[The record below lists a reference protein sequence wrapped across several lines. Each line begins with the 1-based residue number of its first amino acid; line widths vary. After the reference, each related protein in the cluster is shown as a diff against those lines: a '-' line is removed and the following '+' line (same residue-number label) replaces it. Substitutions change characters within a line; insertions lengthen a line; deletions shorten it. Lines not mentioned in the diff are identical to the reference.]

1 MKKFRGIF
9 LLTALS
15 VCSWFRLGAQSY
27 SESALI
33 FSQIN
38 PVQSSRFSAL
48 GGAGVSLGGDLS
60 AAQIN
65 PAGLGM
71 FNKGEAAFSL
81 GYTDL
86 QTDAKFLGTTTNS
99 NKPNLSIPFLGVSF
113 HNEIDRDKII
123 SGTFGITY
131 SRNNNFNRTLFYQG
145 RNESNS
151 ILDFFINDGYDNNG
165 NAIDPRDLYPPTS
178 LAFETYLID
187 TVTFGGFKEYGSVL
201 DFTASNQ
208 AEKVQTSGSGN
219 QWTFSYGLNIA
230 DRLFVGAGLGLRSF
244 DYINRKTFT
253 ESGFLFGNPTFKPI
267 NNFSLE
273 ETLSISGSGYNL
285 LLGIIGRPVEGLQL
299 GASYESPSG
308 LVVNDVYSASVTA
321 NWNNFDYYGN
331 GKKINELRAQLEE
344 SLVTDYRLRTPGRLT
359 AGLTYFFG
367 KTGFITGEVETTD
380 YSNAKYT
387 SRTEGV
393 SFDGDNASIRNLY
406 RSTTTYRIGS
416 ELRFGKYRI
425 RAGGSHRYDPFIE
438 IQNGV
443 TRERSQ
449 ITGGFGLKEKS
460 FNIDV
465 TVGYA
470 WSNQT
475 YRPYRV
481 PSAES
486 PLVTSE
492 EKNLFIQVTAGFPFR

>member
-1 MKKFRGIF
+1 M
-9 LLTALS
+9 
-15 VCSWFRLGAQSY
+15 
-27 SESALI
+27 
-33 FSQIN
+33 
-38 PVQSSRFSAL
+38 

-71 FNKGEAAFSL
+71 FNKGEVAFSI
-81 GYTDL
+81 GYSDL
-86 QTDAKFLGTTTNS
+86 QTDARFLGTTTNS
-99 NKPNLSIPFLGVSF
+99 NKPNLSIPFFGVSF

-123 SGTFGITY
+123 SGTFGISF
-131 SRNNNFNRTLFYQG
+131 SRNNNFNRSMIYQG
-145 RNESNS
+145 RNDSNS
-151 ILDFFINDGYDNNG
+151 ILDFFINDGYDKSG

-187 TVTFGGFKEYGSVL
+187 TVTLDGFKEYGSVL
-201 DFTASNQ
+201 DFTGSNQ
-208 AEKVQTSGSGN
+208 YEKIQTSGSGN

-230 DRLFVGAGLGLRSF
+230 DRLFVGGGLGLRSF

-253 ESGFLFGNPTFKPI
+253 ESGFEFGNPVYKPI

-273 ETLSISGSGYNL
+273 ETLSISGSGYNV

-308 LVVNDVYSASVTA
+308 LVVNDVYSATVNA
-321 NWNNFDYYGN
+321 KWNNFDYYGN

-367 KTGFITGEVETTD
+367 KVGFLTGEIEKTD
-380 YSNAKYT
+380 YSKAKYT
-387 SRTEGV
+387 TRTEGV
-393 SFDGDNASIRNLY
+393 SFDGDNASIRSLY
-406 RSTTTYRIGS
+406 RSTTTFRMGS
-416 ELRFGKYRI
+416 EVRFGRYRF

-438 IQNGV
+438 VQNGV
-443 TRERSQ
+443 SRERSQ
-449 ITGGFGLKEKS
+449 LTGGFGIKEKT
-460 FNIDV
+460 FNADI
-465 TVGYA
+465 TVGYN
-470 WSNQT
+470 WSNQS
-475 YRPYRV
+475 YRPYRL

-486 PLVTSE
+486 PLVISE
-492 EKNLFIQVTAGFPFR
+492 DRNLFIQVTAGFPFR